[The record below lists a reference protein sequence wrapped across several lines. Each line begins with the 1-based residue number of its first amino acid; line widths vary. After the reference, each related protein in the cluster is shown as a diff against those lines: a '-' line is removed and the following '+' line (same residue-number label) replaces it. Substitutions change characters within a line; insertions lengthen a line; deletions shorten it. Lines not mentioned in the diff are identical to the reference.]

1 MTVDEKGLDEKQSWM
16 LSAYHDGELSRL
28 GRWRVGRQLRR
39 SAALRRELAELEQLS
54 GVVREIESPP
64 ASFVTPDP
72 WSEIGPALSA
82 IDREID
88 GERSKSRVK
97 GLLSG
102 LFSGIDR
109 RAWSNREGATPPR
122 DRMGMVWGSLATGG
136 ALAVLVLAL
145 VVDNQGTIL
154 EDSTQVAYGETVS
167 GSLRYLRTNGVSY
180 VVSQDS
186 EDVTIIWLMDADG
199 AAEGV

>member
-1 MTVDEKGLDEKQSWM
+1 MTIIPKSTDEKRSLA

-28 GRWRVGRQLRR
+28 GRWRVERQLRR
-39 SAALRRELAELEQLS
+39 STALRRELAALEKLS
-54 GVVREIESPP
+54 GVIREIESPP
-64 ASFVTPDP
+64 DSLEAPDP
-72 WSEIGPALSA
+72 WFEIGPALSA

-88 GERSKSRVK
+88 GARNK
-97 GLLSG
+97 GIFQEVG
-102 LFSGIDR
+102 QKAG
-109 RAWSNREGATPPR
+109 SNREGATSR
-122 DRMGMVWGSLATGG
+122 TGKGMIWGALAASG

-145 VVDNQGTIL
+145 VVDNQGVIL
-154 EDSTQVAYGETVS
+154 EDSTQDTYGEIAG

-199 AAEGV
+199 AAEGA